1 MAVLTSSISRF
12 WVRVLPF
19 VQQHS
24 PFPPSIP
31 SSSNELPMLS
41 HLHLVAMPELCFKR
55 GSWVTNSTWA
65 SIPMNPSWRIRDL
78 LL

>member
-1 MAVLTSSISRF
+1 
-12 WVRVLPF
+12 
-19 VQQHS
+19 
-24 PFPPSIP
+24 
-31 SSSNELPMLS
+31 MLS